1 MKKLLI
7 GLGAFIIIAFGGY
20 RLADHLIMG
29 GESYYV
35 QITTDGE
42 KQVDHADGG
51 QEIISYRYELPGFN
65 KEGKEKTM
73 DFKGFQDRPLR
84 KDAFLKVCGGRVL
97 RLFHSQELM
106 AVVVGNQDYDWI
118 EWENNAEYKNGYSKD
133 DETIKM
139 FWEVFHEF
147 DIDHKKKFL
156 LFLTGSD
163 RVPIMGMKAIKVS
176 NIIGTLLYHN

>member
-7 GLGAFIIIAFGGY
+7 GLGAFIIIVFGGY

-42 KQVDHADGG
+42 KQVDRADGG

-73 DFKGFQDRPLR
+73 DFNGFQERPLR
-84 KDAFLKVCGGRVL
+84 KDAFLKVTWNKNKGVT
-97 RLFHSQELM
+97 SYEEIQAKDIPSAAQEKLSKGT
-106 AVVVGNQDYDWI
+106 V
-118 EWENNAEYKNGYSKD
+118 NNG
-133 DETIKM
+133 
-139 FWEVFHEF
+139 
-147 DIDHKKKFL
+147 
-156 LFLTGSD
+156 
-163 RVPIMGMKAIKVS
+163 
-176 NIIGTLLYHN
+176 

>member
-1 MKKLLI
+1 MFRHEFVDL
-7 GLGAFIIIAFGGY
+7 
-20 RLADHLIMG
+20 
-29 GESYYV
+29 YV
-35 QITTDGE
+35 DMVLNRRVE
-42 KQVDHADGG
+42 KQ
-51 QEIISYRYELPGFN
+51 FN
-65 KEGKEKTM
+65 V
-73 DFKGFQDRPLR
+73 F

-118 EWENNAEYKNGYSKD
+118 EWENNAEYKNGYTKD

-147 DIDHKKKFL
+147 DVDHKKKFL

-176 NIIGTLLYHN
+176 NIIGTFSLLQLLLGAGTIKPIKVNFPN